1 MKRVFLSFRMED
13 KNRVNGLRL
22 MAANPKHTIE
32 FYDESVRVPFDSSNS
47 DYIKQGIRQKIDR
60 ASTFLCI

>member
-1 MKRVFLSFRMED
+1 
-13 KNRVNGLRL
+13 